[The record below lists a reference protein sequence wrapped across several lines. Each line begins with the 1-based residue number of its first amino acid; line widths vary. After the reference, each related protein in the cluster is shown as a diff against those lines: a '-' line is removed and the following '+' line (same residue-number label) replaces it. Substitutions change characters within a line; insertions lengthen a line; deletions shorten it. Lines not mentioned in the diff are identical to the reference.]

1 MRTNIRFPLP
11 LGEQSL
17 QDFLN
22 DASARGVA
30 FFAGN
35 IPFLQLHLFPDDYSL
50 IWESEPGQIQSSS
63 ILIDALAQV
72 ASIDSQSR
80 TRRFDLATVSTVVLS
95 RGRDGLSEQSRQV
108 NLTNSPGGLRIAQ
121 TEQYFSQIW
130 GIAVSFH
137 GELSA
142 ALSSLTFSLWSDLA
156 MSRRRPIETGVTASY
171 GTLASSVIADLVA
184 RTSRYSSELDRSD
197 LSVLVERI
205 QAQYEL

>member
-11 LGEQSL
+11 LSEQSL

-35 IPFLQLHLFPDDYSL
+35 IPFLQLHVFPDDYSL
-50 IWESEPGQIQSSS
+50 IWESEPEQIQSPS

-72 ASIDSQSR
+72 ALMDSQSR

-95 RGRDGLSEQSRQV
+95 NGLSEQSRQV
-108 NLTNSPGGLRIAQ
+108 SLTNSPGGLRIAQ

-130 GIAVSFH
+130 EIAVSFH

-142 ALSSLTFSLWSDLA
+142 ALSSLTFSIWSDLA

-171 GTLASSVIADLVA
+171 GTLASSVIGDLIA
-184 RTSRYSSELDRSD
+184 KTSRYSSELDRSD
-197 LSVLVERI
+197 LSLLVERI